1 MELIFSNDGIFILDV
16 VVKYEDFIES
26 LENEKYFL
34 IVRLDNLEQKIGVKL
49 FSVVE
54 NGELMVDLRLEDDKD
69 YSYEGILMVLSVMQV
84 EERIFENVVKI
95 YEKELDVLRSLLVNE
110 GEGWFISDMVKVYED
125 KFDQFIGENEILRSN
140 LERLV

>member
-125 KFDQFIGENEILRSN
+125 KFDQFIGENKILRSN